1 MLTTT
6 KGPGDE
12 ITWPTDPAAV
22 IDLDGDHIRDVLAE
36 RVQFD
41 PVGRDREALLSAM
54 AEEFVL
60 DDPDCR
66 DEALTFLAR
75 HIDDADFPL
84 HLRESLTD
92 AFDTIARTTDI
103 RFELEQS
110 RRRRA
115 AELADI

>member
-6 KGPGDE
+6 KGPGDPE
-12 ITWPTDPAAV
+12 TCPCDPAAV
-22 IDLDGDHIRDVLAE
+22 IDLDGDDIRDVIAE
-36 RVQFD
+36 RTQFD

-54 AEEFVL
+54 DEEFVL

-84 HLRESLTD
+84 HLREALSG
-92 AFDTIARTTDI
+92 AFDSIARTTDI
-103 RFELEQS
+103 HFELARS
-110 RRRRA
+110 RQRDRA
-115 AELADI
+115 DALGL